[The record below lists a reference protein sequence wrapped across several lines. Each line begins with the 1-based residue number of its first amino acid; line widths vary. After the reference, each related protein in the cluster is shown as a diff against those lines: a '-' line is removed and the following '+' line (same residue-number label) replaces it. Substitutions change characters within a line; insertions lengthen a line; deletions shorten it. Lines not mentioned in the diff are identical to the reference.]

1 VWTNWSGGQQCR
13 PTATVRPLDDSG
25 VSAVVRRAAER
36 DQTVRPVGAGHSFSA
51 LAVSDGVHVDL
62 SAFRGVTGVGGYRGR
77 PTVRVRAGTTLGEL
91 HEELT
96 ARDLALEAPLEL
108 AAPTVGGALA
118 VGMHGS
124 GSAVGS
130 LSAAVVGL
138 RLVDGRGRLRDVSAA
153 DVDAARTSLGAL
165 GIVLESELAV
175 VPAGRVRVTREPR
188 PVDEVL
194 SPDFWTAHPVVEAAV
209 FPSASTALTRWA
221 DSLPA
226 DTEKDDDAED
236 EGSARSLGV
245 TVAGATGR
253 TALGGAVVVERAL
266 PRLVPRFNR
275 AVSRLARTVSATGP
289 MHRVLSSPPAVRFEQ
304 TEWALP
310 RAALAAGARELLG
323 ALAEDGLEVGLPVRL
338 RVGAPESGWLHP
350 AHDRA
355 TGWVA
360 VRVPRGTDHAPV
372 LERAWT
378 VLRAHGGRPHW
389 ASRSDWTVEDTAAA
403 YPRLPDFRRV
413 RDDYDPD
420 RVFTTPPLAAVLGD

>member
-36 DQTVRPVGAGHSFSA
+36 HQTVRPVGAGHSFSA
-51 LAVSDGVHVDL
+51 LAVTDGVHVDL
-62 SAFRGVTGVGGYRGR
+62 SAFRGVTGIGGHPGR
-77 PTVRVRAGTTLGEL
+77 TTVRVRAGTTITEL
-91 HEELT
+91 HDELT
-96 ARDLALEAPLEL
+96 ARDLALAAPLEL
-108 AAPTVGGALA
+108 GAPTVGGALA

-124 GSAVGS
+124 GPALGS

-138 RLVDGRGRLRDVSAA
+138 RLVDGRGRLRDVTAA
-153 DVDAARTSLGAL
+153 DLDAARTSLGAL
-165 GIVLESELAV
+165 GVVLEAELAV

-194 SPDFWTAHPVVEAAV
+194 APDFWTAHPVVEAAV
-209 FPSASTALTRWA
+209 FPSARTALTRWA
-221 DSLPA
+221 EPLPDHA
-226 DTEKDDDAED
+226 GEDDDETS
-236 EGSARSLGV
+236 EGSERSLGV

-275 AVSRLARTVSATGP
+275 AVSRLARTVTATGP

-310 RAALAAGARELLG
+310 RAALPDGARELLA
-323 ALAEDGLEVGLPVRL
+323 ALADDGLEVGLPVRL

-355 TGWVA
+355 TGWVT
-360 VRVPRGTDHAPV
+360 VRVPRHTDHAPV
-372 LERAWT
+372 LERAWR
-378 VLRAHGGRPHW
+378 VLRRHGGRPHW
-389 ASRSDWTVEDTAAA
+389 ASRSDWTVEDTEAA